1 MTEQRP
7 VEAHALSLHL
17 LVLRCQAGDER
28 AFAQLMDTFG
38 SRTLAYLRGLVGED
52 ADDVQ
57 QDVWLSVY
65 RGLRGLANPGAFR
78 TWLFQTTRHRAVD
91 FLRRRRREQELLE
104 DVASEIVVDGGASV
118 GDDDSPGEFDASQ
131 LDAALMAI
139 PPPQREVVLLRYR
152 DDLSYNE
159 IALVVGCPVGTVRT
173 RLHHAK
179 RRLQELLTR
188 GQT

>member
-7 VEAHALSLHL
+7 VEAHTLSLHL
-17 LVLRCQAGDER
+17 LVLRCQAGDDR
-28 AFAQLMDTFG
+28 AFAQLMDAFG
-38 SRTLAYLRGLVGED
+38 DRTLGYLRGLVGDD
-52 ADDVQ
+52 ADDVHQ
-57 QDVWLSVY
+57 EVWLSVY
-65 RGLRGLANPGAFR
+65 RGIRGLANPGAFH

-91 FLRRRRREQELLE
+91 FLRRRKRDRELLE
-104 DVASEIVVDGGASV
+104 DVAGEVIDGSASM
-118 GDDDSPGEFDASQ
+118 DDDSVATADASL

-188 GQT
+188 GQP